1 VWRRAVATSRHGLRS
16 AQRPPLSSD
25 NLSRTRCPAIPE
37 AGARRPR
44 GRLSQ
49 RSSAPSHEDSRH
61 GARGPASPEA
71 STTPSWP
78 PVAVHSSNQAGYKI
92 QRLEYTHMPSPAI
105 NRQARTTGKASAE
118 AERARLEEDQKRAA
132 ARLDRRSIALA
143 SRATTTRPSSS
154 SLSSLTHM
162 LPESNWPAPRTS
174 ERTKRTT
181 RSMSTAARL
190 DRRSIALAS
199 RATTTRPSSSSLSSL
214 THMLPESNW
223 PAPRTSERT
232 KRTTRSMSTAARL
245 DRRSSA
251 LSSRTTTTRPSSSS
265 LSSLTH
271 MLPESNW
278 PAPRPTMSMSTRT
291 TRSMST
297 QPPPPPPTRLPLHL
311 PRVRQPL
318 HLLRVRQPRSRQ
330 PVPPKVWLQPAS
342 LPAFKPGYSDAVL
355 RQMKLQM
362 QSQRTRYGLK

>member
-190 DRRSIALAS
+190 DRRS
-199 RATTTRPSSSSLSSL
+199 
-214 THMLPESNW
+214 
-223 PAPRTSERT
+223 
-232 KRTTRSMSTAARL
+232 
-245 DRRSSA
+245 SA